1 MALSTC
7 LSWDT
12 LQFPNS
18 ETNTQEVAVA
28 PNHLSPSLD
37 DESFYLSNTLFD
49 NYSDPTYG
57 FLYPS
62 EIYLSSYESFNL
74 LAHDQIIPTEYY
86 NLNLFPCPKRQKC
99 GHEEQEQYFSLL
111 EFTPSNFSDGF
122 AMPNNNN
129 NNNYCYLQAEELQQE
144 VLYTAVPDFRLPQN
158 DTDCVDNQREKKG
171 NDRTVSAQS
180 IAARERR
187 RKITEKTQELGKL
200 VPGGPKMNTAEM
212 LHAAAKYVKYLQ
224 AQVGML
230 QLMNTL
236 KDVES
241 RIGPLHLASVDDKA
255 APPTE
260 TLHSLVVYP
269 FVQEKLYS
277 EERCFVPKDFVTTLT
292 NHEDV
297 QSRPT
302 LLKDLKELIGNDIE
316 KIIFINCS

>member
-1 MALSTC
+1 MSLSTY
-7 LSWDT
+7 LNWDT
-12 LQFPNS
+12 VQIPNS
-18 ETNTQEVAVA
+18 ELNTHELV
-28 PNHLSPSLD
+28 NHLFPNLD
-37 DESFYLSNTLFD
+37 EGFYLSNTLFD
-49 NYSDPTYG
+49 NYFDPTYD

-62 EIYLSSYESFNL
+62 EIYLPHHFTSYYE
-74 LAHDQIIPTEYY
+74 HDQVIPTEDY
-86 NLNLFPCPKRQKC
+86 NLNLSLLPCPKRQKC
-99 GHEEQEQYFSLL
+99 SYEEQEQYPSLL
-111 EFTPSNFSDGF
+111 EFIPSNFLDGF
-122 AMPNNNN
+122 AMSNINNNN
-129 NNNYCYLQAEELQQE
+129 CCFLQEEEFPREILFPALPE
-144 VLYTAVPDFRLPQN
+144 FKVPQHGTN
-158 DTDCVDNQREKKG
+158 CVDLQCEKMS
-171 NDRTVSAQS
+171 NERTVSAQS

-236 KDVES
+236 KD
-241 RIGPLHLASVDDKA
+241 DKA
-255 APPTE
+255 TPPTE

-302 LLKDLKELIGNDIE
+302 LLKDLKEFIGNDIE
-316 KIIFINCS
+316 KKTFINCS